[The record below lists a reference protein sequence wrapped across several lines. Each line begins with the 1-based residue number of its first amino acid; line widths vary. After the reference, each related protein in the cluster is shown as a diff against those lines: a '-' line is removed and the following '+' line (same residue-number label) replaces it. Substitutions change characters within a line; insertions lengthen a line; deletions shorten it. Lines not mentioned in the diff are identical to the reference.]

1 MRTEPIHRMH
11 LKGPWDYEWVE
22 GPTGSASSAEDEDLT
37 MDSPLL
43 TNFRVRMP
51 SSIQEAFG
59 NMSGRVVFRRR
70 FQKPTNLDSNERVHI
85 AFDGIGGRAD
95 ISVNGTT
102 LGSLSNNSETVSFD
116 MTEVLEHSNELAV
129 DLTIV
134 WDEDVEPGGLF
145 QPVAVE
151 IHRDNA

>member
-59 NMSGRVVFRRR
+59 SMSGRVIFRRR

-151 IHRDNA
+151 IHRDNT

>member
-22 GPTGSASSAEDEDLT
+22 GPTGSASSDEDMT

-51 SSIQEAFG
+51 SSVQEAFG
-59 NMSGRVVFRRR
+59 NMSGRVIFRRR

-85 AFDGIGGRAD
+85 AFDGIGGRAEV
-95 ISVNGTT
+95 SVNGKT

-116 MTEVLEHSNELAV
+116 MTEALEQSNELAV

-134 WDEDVEPGGLF
+134 WNDDVEPGGLF

-151 IHRDNA
+151 IHRDTP

>member
-22 GPTGSASSAEDEDLT
+22 GPTGSASSAEDEDMT

-59 NMSGRVVFRRR
+59 NMSGRVIFRRR
-70 FQKPTNLDSNERVHI
+70 FQKPTNLDGNERVHI

-151 IHRDNA
+151 IHRDNT

>member
-22 GPTGSASSAEDEDLT
+22 GPTGSASSDEDEDMT

-51 SSIQEAFG
+51 SSVQEAFG
-59 NMSGRVVFRRR
+59 NMSGRVIFRRR

-85 AFDGIGGRAD
+85 AFDGIGGRAEV
-95 ISVNGTT
+95 SVNGKT

-116 MTEVLEHSNELAV
+116 MTEALEQSNELAV

-134 WDEDVEPGGLF
+134 WNDDVEPGGLF

-151 IHRDNA
+151 IHRDTP